1 MTPPACQLVSNI
13 HIIAYVEELYEM
25 EGVLNNYKL
34 GDKDKLEVYTGVA
47 KVRKDLKVLQ
57 NKFRMVQNGAK
68 YSSSSK
74 KNNIG
79 AWSPEK
85 EEMKR
90 SKRLEARAKRKKEDK
105 KLAQSIRDQYRPL
118 LKQDIEAIKK
128 FPEEIG
134 SKRSKEQLM
143 KMRREI
149 FNRRVDIEM
158 QKKKS
163 E

>member
-1 MTPPACQLVSNI
+1 MQKKMPTGTKVPSSNIHFFLLIRICKLLKILPAIQLVSDN
-13 HIIAYVEELYEM
+13 HIIAYVAELYEM

-105 KLAQSIRDQYRPL
+105 KLAQGSDS
-118 LKQDIEAIKK
+118 ES
-128 FPEEIG
+128 
-134 SKRSKEQLM
+134 SKRES
-143 KMRREI
+143 
-149 FNRRVDIEM
+149 
-158 QKKKS
+158 
-163 E
+163 